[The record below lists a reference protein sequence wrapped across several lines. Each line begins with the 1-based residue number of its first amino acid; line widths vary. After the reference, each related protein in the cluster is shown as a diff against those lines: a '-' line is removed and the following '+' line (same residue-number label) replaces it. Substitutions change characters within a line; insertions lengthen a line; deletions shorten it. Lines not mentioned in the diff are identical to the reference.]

1 MSYTACKK
9 KLGFGLA
16 KLPRAERLI
25 GFTIPVG
32 DEFYVADHDEV
43 WLVSIGEEIKAEVTD
58 HAPYEFV
65 GERSD
70 FLGLVFEGLT
80 ANPPTLRVGETE
92 VSYVFDPTKDFV
104 TVEYDVR
111 GHLGKIEF
119 RTFSGDW
126 FAASLSD
133 SGEHLVL
140 ADPYSIEL
148 YEVG

>member
-1 MSYTACKK
+1 MK
-9 KLGFGLA
+9 KLEFGLA
-16 KLPRAERLI
+16 KLPWAERLI

-32 DEFYVADHDEV
+32 GKFYVADHDEV
-43 WLVSIGEEIKAEVTD
+43 WLVSIGQEIKAEVTD
-58 HAPYEFV
+58 RAPYEFV

-70 FLGLVFEGLT
+70 FLGLVFEGLA

-92 VSYVFDPTKDFV
+92 VSYIFDPTKDFV

-111 GHLGKIEF
+111 GRHGKIEF

-126 FAASLSD
+126 FAASLSG